1 MLFIFLIQHSSEKPV
16 RTHRTKMYTK
26 CKFKNMSKNITY
38 NLYRPIIS
46 NYYNLVLML
55 VTSDFHRDSL
65 SHDRRLWP
73 RLWLFVAFGFHFR
86 YTGVSSSPSGWRDD
100 AMEFEVI
107 STTTLPKLEPR
118 SNPKPKTQNPWTRS
132 VWNHSKLDWGNSQRS
147 WMPFHNPCRLCGPT
161 WRTCPQRSTD

>member
-38 NLYRPIIS
+38 DSYRPIIS

-55 VTSDFHRDSL
+55 VNHIRFPP
-65 SHDRRLWP
+65 WQ
-73 RLWLFVAFGFHFR
+73 FVTR
-86 YTGVSSSPSGWRDD
+86 PSTVTD

-107 STTTLPKLEPR
+107 STTTLHQTRTPIQ
-118 SNPKPKTQNPWTRS
+118 SQTQNPNPWTRS
-132 VWNHSKLDWGNSQRS
+132 VWNHLKLDLGNSQRS
-147 WMPFHNPCRLCGPT
+147 WVPFHNPCRLCGPT